1 MNISRPACMGS
12 TVEASKVRKNRKIFA
27 FKKFILPHCLDSATP
42 PRPNERDPNSRV
54 VKMQRKEEK
63 KRRGKGK
70 RKEEK
75 FGDLIAKKKRRS
87 PWAWIFP
94 WCPLRRDLSW
104 VELDRRTLGES
115 LLYLLSFM
123 GQILSISC
131 IGGFPNVNIKPHLH
145 LCCDFQNLWPSKGY
159 VKKC

>member
-1 MNISRPACMGS
+1 MGS

-75 FGDLIAKKKRRS
+75 IRGSNRKKKKKRS
-87 PWAWIFP
+87 P
-94 WCPLRRDLSW
+94 
-104 VELDRRTLGES
+104 
-115 LLYLLSFM
+115 
-123 GQILSISC
+123 
-131 IGGFPNVNIKPHLH
+131 
-145 LCCDFQNLWPSKGY
+145 
-159 VKKC
+159 